1 MKYLPQIEDS
11 RDMLPLEYAIEAGS
25 PYSVI
30 KFLQLAS
37 EKDWKQRR
45 KESEPGDT
53 HSNIVQKLNRDQQLK
68 QKDRER
74 RKNDLSPPLAQE
86 EAQSKSMFAKT
97 A

>member
-1 MKYLPQIEDS
+1 
-11 RDMLPLEYAIEAGS
+11 MLPLEYAIEAGS

-68 QKDRER
+68 QKEHKRNRER
-74 RKNDLSPPLAQE
+74 RKNDLSPPPAQE
-86 EAQSKSMFAKT
+86 EAQSKSIFAKT

>member
-1 MKYLPQIEDS
+1 
-11 RDMLPLEYAIEAGS
+11 MLPLEYAIEAGS

-53 HSNIVQKLNRDQQLK
+53 HSHIVQKLNRDQQLK
-68 QKDRER
+68 QKEHKRKRER
-74 RKNDLSPPLAQE
+74 RKNDLSPPPAQE